1 MTEKKEMTYSEA
13 IAQVEQ
19 IVRAMQDAS
28 LDVDKLGA
36 MVAEAT
42 ELIATCQAKLRKA
55 EAEVQKAVGADE

>member
-13 IAQVEQ
+13 IARVEQ
-19 IVRAMQDAS
+19 IVRAMQDTS

-36 MVAEAT
+36 MVSEAT
-42 ELIATCQAKLRKA
+42 ALIATCQAKLRKA

>member
-13 IAQVEQ
+13 IARVEQ

-42 ELIATCQAKLRKA
+42 ALIATCQAKLRKA
-55 EAEVQKAVGADE
+55 ETEVQKAVGADE